1 MVKLLF
7 LKIFL
12 SAMKTEPSNQQ
23 KTWELLVC
31 PFVGA
36 VLICFFLGGKK
47 FICQGIIFKFALD
60 TEYPPG
66 SNYWVYG
73 GSAPNHEKAMKAACN
88 ELKGTARL
96 PHARCAD
103 WF

>member
-1 MVKLLF
+1 MH
-7 LKIFL
+7 KIDF
-12 SAMKTEPSNQQ
+12 S
-23 KTWELLVC
+23 V
-31 PFVGA
+31 
-36 VLICFFLGGKK
+36 GGKK

-88 ELKGTARL
+88 ELKGTAIH
-96 PHARCAD
+96 PHAILVDAYD
-103 WF
+103 FFQVFQVPFNVVLLVSVFP